1 MATRW
6 HVNPRTGNPGRCSAD
21 PSNPQSRGCRFNLG
35 ANDHYRTASE
45 AALAYED
52 QQQRSGAELFG
63 TVSAESFQVQT
74 AVKFKA
80 ASPREPFW
88 KRNARR
94 LGEALVA
101 VFTVPTATSLE
112 EPAAVE
118 DQGFST
124 EEPLPQSPA
133 DSTEADTSGGPWR
146 ASYENL
152 TEAFEKS
159 KVDRK
164 AFVDEFIRSSD
175 PLQKGWDDV
184 EKLIDPYYQ
193 GENGSELPS
202 EVADG
207 VLFQGKSLRPTPE
220 EIDAAQRQ
228 LDALVLRRE
237 NRDYVYDRAEQFGRS
252 FDTGLVGKLEHRD
265 ITDGVFRNQ
274 AGQSRAIA
282 GSFIDPYT
290 GEPVEIGVGE
300 LSATNVDH
308 VVPLH
313 EVIQS
318 QDPANPLTPQQRH
331 DIANDPDNL
340 QVVSGAINRSKND
353 RDPGEWMP
361 PNRAAHA
368 RYAIAVIN
376 IKSKYGLSV
385 DQDEYDALVRG
396 LDTRR

>member
-21 PSNPQSRGCRFNLG
+21 ASNPNSTGCRFNLG
-35 ANDHYRTASE
+35 ANEHYRTASE

-52 QQQRSGAELFG
+52 QQHRSGAELFG
-63 TVSAESFQVQT
+63 TTTAESFQVQT

-80 ASPREPFW
+80 ASSREPFW

-112 EPAAVE
+112 ETDAGEDHQPPVE
-118 DQGFST
+118 DVS
-124 EEPLPQSPA
+124 PQPSPS
-133 DSTEADTSGGPWR
+133 STEAEAEGSPWS
-146 ASYENL
+146 ADYGTL
-152 TEAFEKS
+152 TEAFERS
-159 KVDRK
+159 KVDRD
-164 AFVDEFIRSSD
+164 AFVDEFIRSTD
-175 PLQKGWDDV
+175 PFQRGWDDV
-184 EKLIDPYYQ
+184 ERLIDPSYQ
-193 GENGSELPS
+193 GENGPELPS

-207 VLFQGKSLRPTPE
+207 VQLQGKSLRPTPE
-220 EIDAAQRQ
+220 ELDAAQRQ
-228 LDALVLRRE
+228 LDGLVLRRE
-237 NRDYVYDRAEQFGRS
+237 NRNYSYDRAEQFGRS

-265 ITDGVFRNQ
+265 ISDGVFKNQ
-274 AGQSRAIA
+274 ASQSRAVG

-290 GEPVEIGVGE
+290 GETVEIGVGE
-300 LSATNVDH
+300 SSATNVDH

-318 QDPANPLTPQQRH
+318 QDPTNPLTPQQRH
-331 DIANDPDNL
+331 GIANDPDNL
-340 QVVSGAINRSKND
+340 QVVGAAINRSKND

-376 IKSKYGLSV
+376 VKSKYGLSV
-385 DQDEYDALVRG
+385 DQAEYDALVRG